1 MILITLRA
9 PTLSS
14 GTIILM
20 SIAPVTLTRAGQL
33 RALARNV
40 ALDSNL
46 PAMPDAFALRLMRPV
61 RTIEHRVTLTLQYQ
75 NTVEYVGDTQF
86 GFR

>member
-40 ALDSNL
+40 ALDSS
-46 PAMPDAFALRLMRPV
+46 PVAMPGLCCTPIAV
-61 RTIEHRVTLTLQYQ
+61 RRT
-75 NTVEYVGDTQF
+75 EYSV
-86 GFR
+86 